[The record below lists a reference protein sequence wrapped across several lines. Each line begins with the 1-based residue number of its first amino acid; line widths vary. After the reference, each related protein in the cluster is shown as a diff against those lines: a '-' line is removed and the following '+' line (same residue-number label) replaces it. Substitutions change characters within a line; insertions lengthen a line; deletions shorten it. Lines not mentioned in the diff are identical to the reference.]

1 MVTNHPGHDMKTSE
15 LGLPPSLFSET
26 TGDEDTQAR
35 LIAPEKLISWAEEG
49 RGDAIVK
56 LCLVAYE
63 RRLTDIDAWESE
75 RIRQLEVDLREGG
88 DTEFQQSRRYEHV
101 KHYHTTHEDVIREAE
116 MKRAGCRAHMFEH
129 RAALERLVQEARELM
144 IVHRMRH
151 EKDDVLAY
159 ILLSVTI
166 LIAGYALFV

>member
-1 MVTNHPGHDMKTSE
+1 MKISE

-26 TGDEDTQAR
+26 IGDEDTQAR
-35 LIAPEKLISWAEEG
+35 LVAPERLVSWAEEG

-63 RRLTDIDAWESE
+63 RRLADIDAWESE
-75 RIRQLEVDLREGG
+75 RIRQLEEDLREDG
-88 DTEFQQSRRYEHV
+88 DAEILQSRRYEHI

-116 MKRAGCRAHMFEH
+116 MKRAVCRTHMFEH
-129 RAALERLVQEARELM
+129 RAALERLVQEAREF
-144 IVHRMRH
+144 IIAHRMRH

-166 LIAGYALFV
+166 FIAGYALFV

>member
-1 MVTNHPGHDMKTSE
+1 MKISE

-26 TGDEDTQAR
+26 TGEEDAQTM
-35 LIAPEKLISWAEEG
+35 LVEPEKLVSWAEEG

-63 RRLTDIDAWESE
+63 RRLADIDAWESE
-75 RIRQLEVDLREGG
+75 RIRQLEEDLRQGG
-88 DTEFQQSRRYEHV
+88 DAEIQQTRRYEHV
-101 KHYHTTHEDVIREAE
+101 KHYQTTHEDVIREAE
-116 MKRAGCRAHMFEH
+116 MKRASCRAHMFKR
-129 RAALERLVQEARELM
+129 RAALERLVQEAREFL
-144 IVHRMRH
+144 IAHRMRH

-166 LIAGYALFV
+166 LIAGYALYI